1 MLALFRVGISGDDFL
16 DIECTIPMPRPRPE
30 IELHNRSPLQLQ
42 SRSVNDKTWRGM
54 RYEAPRRHAFARA
67 VGGLEI
73 GQIR

>member
-1 MLALFRVGISGDDFL
+1 
-16 DIECTIPMPRPRPE
+16 MPRPRPE